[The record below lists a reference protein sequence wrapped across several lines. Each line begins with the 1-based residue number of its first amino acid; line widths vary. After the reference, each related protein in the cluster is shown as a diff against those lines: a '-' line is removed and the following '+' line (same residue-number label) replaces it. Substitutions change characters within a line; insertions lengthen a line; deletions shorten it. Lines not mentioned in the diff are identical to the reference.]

1 MELTVKGKHLD
12 VGDSLREHVR
22 ANLTHTAGKYFRDPI
37 DATVVF
43 TKEKNHR
50 YKADISIHLGSGIVL
65 QAASE
70 ADDPYP
76 AFDVASQ
83 RVATRLSRYKD
94 RLRDHHRQEG
104 LSEAVAAAY
113 TTFSSNENAEAE
125 NGKGAPAIVAEMQ
138 TNLPTLAVSDAVMR
152 LELGDLPALLFRNAG
167 HGGYNMVYRRKDGNI
182 GWVDPQD
189 GTKKQK
195 AEKPAAAAPA
205 KAKPAAKPAAKSA
218 KSAKAA
224 KAAMKAA
231 KKNKAKSSKRR

>member
-1 MELTVKGKHLD
+1 MQLTVKGKHLD

-22 ANLTHTAGKYFRDPI
+22 ANLTHTAGKYFRDPV
-37 DATVVF
+37 DATVIF

-50 YKADISIHLGSGIVL
+50 YKADISIHVGAGIVL

-104 LSEAVAAAY
+104 LSEAATAAY
-113 TTFSSNENAEAE
+113 TTFSSNENEAE
-125 NGKGAPAIVAEMQ
+125 DGKAGGPAIVAEMQ
-138 TNLPTLAVSDAVMR
+138 TKVPTLAVSDAVMR

-182 GWVDPQD
+182 GWVDPAD
-189 GTKKQK
+189 GTKKADKTASK
-195 AEKPAAAAPA
+195 AAPKAVAKPAA
-205 KAKPAAKPAAKSA
+205 KAKPAP
-218 KSAKAA
+218 KAA
-224 KAAMKAA
+224 SK
-231 KKNKAKSSKRR
+231 KAKGKASKRK

>member
-1 MELTVKGKHLD
+1 MQLTVKGKHLD

-22 ANLTHTAGKYFRDPI
+22 ANLTHTAGKYFRDPVE
-37 DATVVF
+37 ATVVF

-50 YKADISIHLGSGIVL
+50 YKADISIHVGAGIVL

-104 LSEAVAAAY
+104 LSEAATAAY
-113 TTFSSNENAEAE
+113 TTFSSNENEAE
-125 NGKGAPAIVAEMQ
+125 DGKSGGPAIVAEMQ
-138 TNLPTLAVSDAVMR
+138 TKVPSLAVSDAVMR

-182 GWVDPQD
+182 GWVDPAD
-189 GTKKQK
+189 GTKK
-195 AEKPAAAAPA
+195 AEKTASKPAPRAAAKPKA
-205 KAKPAAKPAAKSA
+205 KAKPASKPAPK
-218 KSAKAA
+218 
-224 KAAMKAA
+224 
-231 KKNKAKSSKRR
+231 KAKGKASKRK